1 MSDPR
6 MHVYEVHMKHP
17 VLLAFA
23 FILPSAVLAQTTPSA
38 NPATV
43 AQVPAPDPASVV
55 PPFPLVG
62 TPVPPTPDSSG
73 RYTLH
78 EGEDVNLMFAQ
89 DVSSK
94 TAEDGSQVNLTL
106 TEDLKVGDIVVARAG
121 SRAIGTV
128 VKAEKSGKMGK
139 AGQLSVRV
147 DYVEA
152 GGTKIM
158 LREAKPEDTDEPAS
172 GPGVMHTLA
181 KPLGVVKHGKDVE
194 ISKGQP
200 EHALVAQDVAL
211 LPAAAT
217 SGDLASRR

>member
-1 MSDPR
+1 
-6 MHVYEVHMKHP
+6 MKHT

-23 FILPSAVLAQTTPSA
+23 FFLPSVVLAQATPSA
-38 NPATV
+38 KPATV
-43 AQVPAPDPASVV
+43 AQSPAPDPASVV
-55 PPFPLVG
+55 PPFPSVG
-62 TPVPPTPDSSG
+62 TPTPPIPDSSG
-73 RYTLH
+73 RYTLR
-78 EGEDVNLMFAQ
+78 EGEEVSLQYAQ

-94 TAEDGSQVNLTL
+94 TAEEGSQVVLTL
-106 TEDLKVGDIVVARAG
+106 TSDLKVGDIVVAKAG

-128 VKAEKSGKMGK
+128 VKAEKSGKLGK

-152 GGTKIM
+152 GGSKIM
-158 LREAKPEDTDEPAS
+158 LREVKPDDSDAT
-172 GPGVMHTLA
+172 GPNVMHVLA

-211 LPAAAT
+211 LPADAGELAA
-217 SGDLASRR
+217 RQ